1 MSGRPSK
8 YETYVKSRFNEIKEW
23 VNLGATEKEIARR
36 LGINKSTLIEYKN
49 KFPELNDLIKE
60 NRKMP
65 VEQIKAAMLKKALG
79 FQYTEKKT
87 IKQKVELPDELKS
100 MLDEYGV
107 DTNKIQRPTLIKTEE
122 TIKTALP
129 SETAGLILL
138 KHWDKETEWT
148 GDPATLKIKKEEL
161 KIKKEQAEKDNW

>member
-8 YETYVKSRFNEIKEW
+8 YETCVKSRFNEIKEW
-23 VNLGATEKEIARR
+23 VNLGETEKEIAKR
-36 LGINKSTLIEYKN
+36 LGINKSTFIEYKN
-49 KFPELNDLIKE
+49 KYPELNDLIKE
-60 NRKMP
+60 NRKIP

-87 IKQKVELPDELKS
+87 IRQKVELPDELRTI
-100 MLDEYGV
+100 LDEYGV
-107 DTNKIQRPTLIKTEE
+107 DINKIERPLLIKTEE
-122 TIKTALP
+122 IIKTALP

-138 KHWDKETEWT
+138 KHWDKDTEWT